1 MNKNVNKSH
10 FLYTKMQTKFKS
22 KLDTILGVKIQT
34 TNEDYFRNENWNK
47 KQSNIYTNFGA
58 KIQITFIFL

>member
-1 MNKNVNKSH
+1 
-10 FLYTKMQTKFKS
+10 MQTKFKS
-22 KLDTILGVKIQT
+22 KLDTILGVTIQT

>member
-1 MNKNVNKSH
+1 
-10 FLYTKMQTKFKS
+10 MQTKFKS
-22 KLDTILGVKIQT
+22 KQDTILGVKIQT

-47 KQSNIYTNFGA
+47 KQFTIYTNFGA